1 MLWKSGTEFGTLDE
15 LNLQSKTIAIVK
27 DAAHKA
33 SETLLQQV
41 CYAKGRSPPWWWL
54 TRSRLLLLAL
64 IAAMLG
70 SRSQTDRF
78 GSRDGGSTST
88 STKSDADHAEA
99 DQRLLEQV
107 KLARQDIG
115 EISSLFGHWDLND
128 ADSS

>member
-1 MLWKSGTEFGTLDE
+1 
-15 LNLQSKTIAIVK
+15 
-27 DAAHKA
+27 
-33 SETLLQQV
+33 
-41 CYAKGRSPPWWWL
+41 
-54 TRSRLLLLAL
+54 
-64 IAAMLG
+64 MLG
-70 SRSQTDRF
+70 SHSQTDRF
-78 GSRDGGSTST
+78 GSRNGGSTST